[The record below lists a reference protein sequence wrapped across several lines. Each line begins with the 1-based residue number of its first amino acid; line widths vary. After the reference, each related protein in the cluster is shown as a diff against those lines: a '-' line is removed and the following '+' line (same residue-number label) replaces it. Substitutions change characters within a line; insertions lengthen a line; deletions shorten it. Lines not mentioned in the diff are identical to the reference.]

1 MATINSSIAVDTFPI
16 TPNDSNPLK
25 SYGIKCRGT
34 AGNVVV
40 VTANGNTRTIPMTV
54 GELDPIKVKQVL
66 ATGTTATGL
75 WGYELTPV

>member
-16 TPNDSNPLK
+16 TPSDSNPLK
-25 SYGIKCRGT
+25 SHGLKCRGT

-40 VTANGNTRTIPMTV
+40 ITANGNTRTIPITV

>member
-1 MATINSSIAVDTFPI
+1 MSTINSSIAVDTFPI
-16 TPNDSNPLK
+16 TPHDINANK

-34 AGNVVV
+34 AGNVAVI
-40 VTANGNTRTIPMTV
+40 TANGNSRIIPMTV

-66 ATGTTATGL
+66 ASGTTATGL